1 MRLGALGLVLAAVI
15 TGCTRLPA
23 GPPGEPAEPI
33 PFSVRPLP
41 SGATPSPMVQVQ
53 AGLVQTVVPD
63 SWEARPLPASR
74 YPQEGVVAGPRGALE
89 DWGARAVRGL
99 EAFWVDVAKL
109 RIPSDYYY
117 LVARGPALGRILAHE
132 ACRRTSHQVLVDHP
146 PDLTGQRFS
155 PSDYVASGVGTCRSQ
170 GRRLRWAYLVAAPG
184 YGPLREVGI
193 PSSGLYVWVA
203 VVSGQRANRVL
214 QLIMEGT
221 RFGDASVHQ
230 ILQAA
235 GATRGASAA

>member
-1 MRLGALGLVLAAVI
+1 VRPGALGLVLAAVI

-33 PFSVRPLP
+33 PFSVRPLLSP
-41 SGATPSPMVQVQ
+41 ASPSPMLEVR
-53 AGLVQTVVPD
+53 AGLVQTVVPH

-74 YPQEGVVAGPRGALE
+74 FPQEGVVAAPRRLGPGPGPL
-89 DWGARAVRGL
+89 RGL

-117 LVARGPALGRILAHE
+117 LVARGPALGRVLARE
-132 ACRRTSHQVLVDHP
+132 ACRRTHHQVLVDHP
-146 PDLTGQRFS
+146 PDLAGRLFS
-155 PSDYVASGVGTCRSQ
+155 PSDYVALGTGTCRAE

-193 PSSGLYVWVA
+193 PTSGLYVWVA
-203 VVSGQRANRVL
+203 VVSGERARRVL
-214 QLIMEGT
+214 EFIMSGT
-221 RFGDASVHQ
+221 RFGSASIDQ
-230 ILQAA
+230 LLRAA
-235 GATRGASAA
+235 VRAGSA